1 MSMKVADK
9 QNKKIYYSMGEVAE
23 MFDVNQSLIRY
34 WESKFD
40 ILRPRKNN
48 KGNRMFRPE
57 DVENLKMI
65 YHLVKE
71 CGMTLE
77 GAKRAM
83 RTRGREDV
91 SRSAELIEHLQSLRS
106 MLVEIRDM
114 LREEGDDDSVVA
126 VSDYEA
132 PAEELAV
139 ENSAVEPVSE
149 QVPEPAEEPAEEPV
163 DEPVDEPAPEPAVEP
178 VQEEPKSAVKPAKKE
193 PAVKV
198 IEPHERLQPKNE
210 KKPSEL
216 PFYEQ
221 TLF

>member
-1 MSMKVADK
+1 MAEK
-9 QNKKIYYSMGEVAE
+9 QNRKMYYSMGEVAE
-23 MFDVNQSLIRY
+23 MFDVNESLIRY

-40 ILRPRKNN
+40 ILRPKRNK

-83 RTRGREDV
+83 RSRGREDV
-91 SRSAELIEHLQSLRS
+91 SRSAELMERLQSLRS

-114 LREEGDDDSVVA
+114 LRDGDADGMTVSVTDDDSAADYAPAVADVAVVA
-126 VSDYEA
+126 DEADEADAAASAEVEAAASEAA
-132 PAEELAV
+132 PAV
-139 ENSAVEPVSE
+139 T
-149 QVPEPAEEPAEEPV
+149 
-163 DEPVDEPAPEPAVEP
+163 
-178 VQEEPKSAVKPAKKE
+178 
-193 PAVKV
+193 V
-198 IEPHERLQPKNE
+198 IEPHEKRQPSSEHK
-210 KKPSEL
+210 SRAEL